1 MGTVT
6 VIAEKEDHELYN
18 SISFKEEK
26 IDVCTLGDSVDFV
39 RKSPSDLIILDCGSH
54 AEKGLQFL
62 KEIKTLKPNIPVIY
76 ITDHGSEDT
85 VLKAFKTGAR
95 DFFKKP
101 INISELRKTVEGI
114 LSVRKATREKRH
126 QFKSEELGHEEVIGK
141 ATTDQPLSVIRVIR
155 YIEDNFLKPIN
166 LEMLANQAN
175 VSKYHFC
182 RLFKRRMGTT
192 PMQFV
197 LARIIIRAKELLRRE
212 GLTISMVAA
221 EAGFRELSSFTEQFK
236 KYTGKT
242 PTQYTKSL
250 KA

>member
-6 VIAEKEDHELYN
+6 VIAEKENHELYN

-26 IDVCTLGDSVDFV
+26 IEICTLENPVDVV
-39 RKSPSDLIILDCGSH
+39 RESPSDLIALDCGSH
-54 AEKGLQFL
+54 VEKGLHLL
-62 KEIKTLKPNIPVIY
+62 KEIKALKPDIPVIY
-76 ITDHGSEDT
+76 ITDHGSEDA

-101 INISELRKTVEGI
+101 INIPELQKTVEGI
-114 LSVRKATREKRH
+114 LSVRKATRERRR
-126 QFKSEELGHEEVIGK
+126 QFKSEEFGHEEVSGK
-141 ATTDQPLSVIRVIR
+141 ATSDQPLSVIRVVR

-197 LARIIIRAKELLRRE
+197 LARRIIRAK
-212 GLTISMVAA
+212 
-221 EAGFRELSSFTEQFK
+221 
-236 KYTGKT
+236 
-242 PTQYTKSL
+242 
-250 KA
+250 

>member
-6 VIAEKEDHELYN
+6 IIAEKENHELYN
-18 SISFKEEK
+18 SISFEEEK
-26 IDVCTLGDSVDFV
+26 IDVCTLGDPVDFV

-54 AEKGLQFL
+54 VEKGLQFL
-62 KEIKTLKPNIPVIY
+62 KEIKALKPNIPVIY

-101 INISELRKTVEGI
+101 INISELQKTVKGI
-114 LSVRKATREKRH
+114 LSVRKATQEKRR
-126 QFKSEELGHEEVIGK
+126 QFKSDEFRHDEVIRK
-141 ATTDQPLSVIRVIR
+141 VTTDQPLSVIRVIR
-155 YIEDNFLKPIN
+155 YIEDNLLKPIS

-175 VSKYHFC
+175 ISKYHFC
-182 RLFKRRMGTT
+182 RRFKSCMGTS

-197 LARIIIRAKELLRRE
+197 LAKRIIKAKELLKRE

-221 EAGFRELSSFTEQFK
+221 EAGFSELGSFTEQFK
-236 KYTGKT
+236 KFTGQT
-242 PTQYTKSL
+242 PTQYKKSL